1 MQASEKKGF
10 SVCELLFEKC
20 QEKSETLRGD
30 VKSGASANEDQES
43 LGPVHGIFY
52 PPTRSEPNKR
62 EKARRARTA
71 FSYEQLMEL
80 EKKFKSTR
88 YLSVRERIQL
98 AISLNLTETQ
108 VKIWFQNRRTKW
120 KKHNPGCDTKD
131 RQTPPSA
138 ESSRAASP
146 KQKWILSQPL
156 AKFPQLGALSS
167 RPTLQSTTTA
177 ISLPS
182 LPPMMPFNFFA
193 LPTLPTQFFFDFSK
207 ELPELSSLTIPKQ

>member
-1 MQASEKKGF
+1 MKIRKVSVRFMAS
-10 SVCELLFEKC
+10 STH
-20 QEKSETLRGD
+20 QPS
-30 VKSGASANEDQES
+30 
-43 LGPVHGIFY
+43 
-52 PPTRSEPNKR
+52 SEPNK
-62 EKARRARTA
+62 EKKARRARTA
-71 FSYEQLMEL
+71 FSYEH
-80 EKKFKSTR
+80 
-88 YLSVRERIQL
+88 VRERIQL

-167 RPTLQSTTTA
+167 RPTLQSHNHGYLTT
-177 ISLPS
+177 IPS
-182 LPPMMPFNFFA
+182 TNDAVQLFA